1 MFDSILNDF
10 GVVGDFIIS
19 DSMFIFNGMVDFG
32 DNIIL
37 IVIVDGIFYIFG
49 IDFEFIIDGSGNWS
63 FDLIGIVLLVGIYVV
78 VVIVI
83 DEVGNL
89 VSIVS

>member
-19 DSMFIFNGMVDFG
+19 DSMFIFNGIVDFG

-49 IDFEFIIDGSGNWS
+49 IDFEFIIDGRGNWS
-63 FDLIGIVLLVGIYVV
+63 FDLIGIVLIVGIYVV